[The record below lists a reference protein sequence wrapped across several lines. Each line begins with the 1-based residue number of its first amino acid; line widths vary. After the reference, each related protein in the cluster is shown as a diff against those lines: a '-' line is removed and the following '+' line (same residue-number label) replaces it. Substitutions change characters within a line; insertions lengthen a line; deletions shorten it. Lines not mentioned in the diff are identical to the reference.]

1 MRARVD
7 DVVRAADAGRV
18 TLWHK
23 YCDGEWNEPGLG
35 GRFTPLNIPAR
46 GLMHGDAAYNSH
58 LKKFIIVTRGSKW
71 EQVNQSEIQMT
82 TSEDGFTW
90 SDWQILYQDKHLND
104 YPTIISTGDDNEI
117 TGKEF
122 YVYFLKH
129 HDRIMPEKFG
139 QVRFDRVKVTLD

>member
-1 MRARVD
+1 M
-7 DVVRAADAGRV
+7 
-18 TLWHK
+18 
-23 YCDGEWNEPGLG
+23 
-35 GRFTPLNIPAR
+35 
-46 GLMHGDAAYNSH
+46 
-58 LKKFIIVTRGSKW
+58 TRGSKW
-71 EQVNQSEIQMT
+71 EQVSQSEIHMT